1 MRGNPRPIPAVG
13 HPLPNNPL
21 VGTSPQGPGVE
32 GVSNDGDGV
41 FGNGKNGVHGRA
53 GSNGV
58 GVWGENISGGYGV
71 KGSTNSPFVAGE
83 GGTAGVWGDNTG
95 TGTGVKGTSAGGD
108 AVLGYS
114 KASNHA
120 GVAAVNDSGGFG
132 VWARGTPAGHFEGG
146 AGAVGVE
153 AQGGSQS
160 AGVLGIGGAANGPG
174 VTGIGAGGTN
184 LSPNAAVG
192 VFGQGGG
199 AGVGPLPAGVLGV
212 GGPGSSIDN
221 APGVIGL
228 GGPGPI
234 PDFVQLEI
242 VAAGVCGIGGP
253 TGFGANGPGIVGV
266 SGTGF
271 PSLTPDTENVG
282 IWAQGP
288 KAVAA
293 WGTQDGQ
300 YALQAYAFRGGS
312 GLAAEFT
319 GQVDIS
325 ADLKVGG
332 KVTIF
337 GDLEVG
343 GGLSVHS
350 PIKSAVVPFPD
361 GTHHRLY
368 CLESPECWFE
378 DFGSGQLIDGQA
390 QVQLD
395 PDFAAVVVADD
406 YHVFLTEYEDNNGL
420 YVTRRE
426 STGFDVRAKMSAE
439 AGGTFSYRVVAKR
452 KDAAARRFEQVAPT
466 AEMLRRTSDRRSTA

>member
-1 MRGNPRPIPAVG
+1 MRGNPRPIPASG

-32 GVSNDGDGV
+32 GLSNDGDGV

-120 GVAAVNDSGGFG
+120 GVAAVNNSGGFG
-132 VWARGTPAGHFEGG
+132 VWARGTPAGHFEGD

-153 AQGGSQS
+153 AQGGSNS
-160 AGVLGIGGAANGPG
+160 AGVVGIGG
-174 VTGIGAGGTN
+174 
-184 LSPNAAVG
+184 SPNG
-192 VFGQGGG
+192 
-199 AGVGPLPAGVLGV
+199 
-212 GGPGSSIDN
+212 
-221 APGVIGL
+221 PGVIGL

-234 PDFVQLEI
+234 PDFIHAET

-253 TGFGANGPGIVGV
+253 TGGGANGPGIVGI

-271 PSLTPDTENVG
+271 PSLSLNTENVG

-300 YALQAYAFRGGS
+300 YALQAYAFKGGS

-319 GQVDIS
+319 GKVDIS
-325 ADLKVGG
+325 ADLGVGG
-332 KVTIF
+332 KVSII

-343 GGLSVHS
+343 GDLSVHG

-378 DFGSGQLIDGQA
+378 DFGSGHLIDGQA

-395 PDFAAVVVADD
+395 PGFAAVVVADD

-426 STGFDVRAKMSAE
+426 STGFEVRAKMSEE
-439 AGGTFSYRVVAKR
+439 AGGTFSYRVVAKTEGCR
-452 KDAAARRFEQVAPT
+452 GKAFRAGGAD
-466 AEMLRRTSDRRSTA
+466 